1 MCHLK
6 TALGKLSRGRRR
18 RLLGVSIGARGFSFV
33 ELAVLVAI
41 IGILAVV
48 SAPAFLS
55 YWRAAAL
62 QGGAQELATLI
73 NRGRQVAIA
82 NNTSVC
88 VNQSGTKVQFLVG
101 GCGGT
106 VWTGA
111 DTDANGWFTL
121 QSRVQVSAAT
131 ANAVFNYLGA
141 ATTAGTYTVTNPVNN
156 ASMHVTVAL
165 SGRVTIGP

>member
-1 MCHLK
+1 
-6 TALGKLSRGRRR
+6 
-18 RLLGVSIGARGFSFV
+18 VWVNARGFSFV
-33 ELAVLVAI
+33 ELAVLVAV
-41 IGILAVV
+41 IGILAGVG
-48 SAPAFLS
+48 APAFLS

-73 NRGRQVAIA
+73 NRGRQVAIS

-88 VNQSGTKVQFLVG
+88 VSQSGTQVRFLLG

-106 VWTGA
+106 IWTGA
-111 DTDANGWFTL
+111 GTDANGWFTL
-121 QSRVQVSAAT
+121 QNGVQVSATT

-141 ATTAGTYTVTNPVNN
+141 ATTAGIYTVTNPLNN

>member
-1 MCHLK
+1 M
-6 TALGKLSRGRRR
+6 S
-18 RLLGVSIGARGFSFV
+18 ARGFSIT
-33 ELAVLVAI
+33 ELMVLIAV
-41 IGILAVV
+41 IGILMTV
-48 SAPAFLS
+48 SAPAFIS
-55 YWRAAAL
+55 YWRSAAL
-62 QGGAQELATLI
+62 QGGAQELATLV

-88 VNQSGTKVQFLVG
+88 VSQSGTQVRFLTG

-111 DTDANGWFTL
+111 GTDANGWFTL
-121 QSRVQVSAAT
+121 QNGVQVSAAT

-141 ATTAGTYTVTNPVNN
+141 ATTAATYTVTNPVSN

-165 SGRVTIGP
+165 SGRVTVGP